1 MPVSNSRK
9 QSAMKVVGR
18 IVARGAVVGL
28 FLPMGDRDRLD
39 GIYNV
44 VEIMGAL
51 QIQRVG
57 EPHMPRGCFTGLNT
71 EGLLAGRPSSV
82 MTTKELIDAGQIQ
95 ETP

>member
-1 MPVSNSRK
+1 MRVI
-9 QSAMKVVGR
+9 GR
-18 IVARGAVVGL
+18 IVARGEVAGL
-28 FLPMGDRDRLD
+28 FLPMGKSDRLD

-44 VEIMGAL
+44 VEIMGEL

-57 EPHMPRGCFTGLNT
+57 EPHMPRGRFTGLNT
-71 EGLLAGRPSSV
+71 EELLSGRPSSV